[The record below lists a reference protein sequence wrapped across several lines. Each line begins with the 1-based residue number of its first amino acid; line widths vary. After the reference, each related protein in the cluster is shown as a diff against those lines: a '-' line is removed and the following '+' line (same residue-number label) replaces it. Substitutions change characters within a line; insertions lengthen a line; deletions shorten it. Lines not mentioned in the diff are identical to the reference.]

1 MFNFYTLLIF
11 AFIAKLLHKCKDK
24 IKTERYMQV
33 SKKSI
38 IIHVYKRS
46 KDMILLHKCKDKIK
60 TKS

>member
-33 SKKSI
+33 SKKDI

-46 KDMILLHKCKDKIK
+46 KDMTI
-60 TKS
+60 T